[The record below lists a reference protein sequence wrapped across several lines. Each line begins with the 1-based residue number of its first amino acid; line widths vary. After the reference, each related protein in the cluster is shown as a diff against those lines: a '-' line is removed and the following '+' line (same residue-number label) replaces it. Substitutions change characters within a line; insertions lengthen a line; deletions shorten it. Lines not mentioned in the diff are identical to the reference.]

1 VTREFQP
8 KAGDPVPV
16 IRRVP
21 TGSLEGTNLLELA
34 PLRAASWSEDAGRV
48 VVEVPA
54 PSRPW
59 RAPLAWLSSKLSS
72 KRVRLDEVGSLA
84 WTLLDGRRTVGEVAA
99 VLRQRFG
106 DRVEPAEERLGILL
120 RSLHR
125 GGLVGYRGYDEIP
138 GSSDRR

>member
-1 VTREFQP
+1 M
-8 KAGDPVPV
+8 
-16 IRRVP
+16 
-21 TGSLEGTNLLELA
+21 
-34 PLRAASWSEDAGRV
+34 

-59 RAPLAWLSSKLSS
+59 RAPFAWLSSKASS

-99 VLRQRFG
+99 ELRERFG
-106 DRVEPAEERLGILL
+106 DRVEPAEERFGVLL

-125 GGLVGYRGYDEIP
+125 GGLVGYSGYDEIP
-138 GSSDRR
+138 GPRDAR

>member
-1 VTREFQP
+1 M
-8 KAGDPVPV
+8 
-16 IRRVP
+16 IRRRP
-21 TGSLEGTNLLELA
+21 TGPPEGCNLLELT
-34 PLRAASWSEDAGRV
+34 PLRTASWSEDAGRV
-48 VVEVPA
+48 VVEIPA

-59 RAPLAWLSSKLSS
+59 RAPFAWLNSRMSS

-125 GGLVGYRGYDEIP
+125 GRLVGYAGYDEMP
-138 GSSDRR
+138 GPSDPR